1 MVIVRDASDIEAELL
16 DPLKSIMTNSPKL
29 ECLQF
34 GFRGTP
40 ITPEHIASSLGAH
53 FTLPYLYK
61 FHLSGSFTFYPGT
74 VRLKTPSGTGSNH
87 FQAFLSRHALLEDL
101 ALDCVAAA
109 GAIQRP
115 ILHLGS
121 TWVLSNSRTTS
132 ITNWKLE
139 PEDAT
144 GLEISND
151 DLNLPVLRELEIR
164 VENLPKALEI
174 LELLMPATTGLE
186 ELEFPAVRYE
196 YHEELLDL
204 LAHTPDLRHLCLWNY
219 DVSCERDT
227 HAPVP
232 GGLHRQELL
241 ARMKRM
247 YPELQ
252 VDLREPMEPEVGH
265 RLNGFPTCAGCVLF
279 REKPSSVF
287 AKETV
292 SGNNLNQA
300 GCDIVSRWAFGEN
313 GVELETGWIGDK
325 SSSVFRVF
333 GGVPVASTPING
345 LEPAGHGPKL
355 KLS

>member
-1 MVIVRDASDIEAELL
+1 MSTTGGKKGKSSYATLIAFRNLVDFTLDIDCTPSDIEAELL

-74 VRLKTPSGTGSNH
+74 VLWFGRC
-87 FQAFLSRHALLEDL
+87 R
-101 ALDCVAAA
+101 CC
-109 GAIQRP
+109 
-115 ILHLGS
+115 
-121 TWVLSNSRTTS
+121 RTTS

-139 PEDAT
+139 PEDDT

-252 VDLREPMEPEVGH
+252 VECLG
-265 RLNGFPTCAGCVLF
+265 
-279 REKPSSVF
+279 
-287 AKETV
+287 
-292 SGNNLNQA
+292 
-300 GCDIVSRWAFGEN
+300 RWN
-313 GVELETGWIGDK
+313 
-325 SSSVFRVF
+325 
-333 GGVPVASTPING
+333 
-345 LEPAGHGPKL
+345 
-355 KLS
+355 

>member
-1 MVIVRDASDIEAELL
+1 
-16 DPLKSIMTNSPKL
+16 MTNSPKL

-61 FHLSGSFTFYPGT
+61 FHLSGSFAFYPST

-87 FQAFLSRHALLEDL
+87 FKAFLSRHALLEDL
-101 ALDCVAAA
+101 ALDCAFSLEFYDEFYAGPLVRALPLLVRFSGPYFIWDRLGCYPIAA
-109 GAIQRP
+109 Q
-115 ILHLGS
+115 LQSL
-121 TWVLSNSRTTS
+121 S

-139 PEDAT
+139 PEDDT

-204 LAHTPDLRHLCLWNY
+204 AHTADLRHLFLWNY
-219 DVSCERDT
+219 DASCERDT

-252 VDLREPMEPEVGH
+252 VECLG
-265 RLNGFPTCAGCVLF
+265 
-279 REKPSSVF
+279 
-287 AKETV
+287 
-292 SGNNLNQA
+292 
-300 GCDIVSRWAFGEN
+300 RWN
-313 GVELETGWIGDK
+313 
-325 SSSVFRVF
+325 
-333 GGVPVASTPING
+333 
-345 LEPAGHGPKL
+345 
-355 KLS
+355 